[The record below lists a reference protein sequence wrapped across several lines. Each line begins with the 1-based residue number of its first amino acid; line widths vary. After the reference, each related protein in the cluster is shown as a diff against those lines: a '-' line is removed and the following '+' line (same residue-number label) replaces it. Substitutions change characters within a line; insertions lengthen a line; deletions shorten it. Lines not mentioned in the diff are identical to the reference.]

1 MANTRSTR
9 ARRRPARA
17 DAPLEDA
24 ASGASEAVRQAA
36 AVLEQE
42 LAAGVS
48 GVQRLGAHLTRE
60 RRVDQEAFDEV
71 LARLRAN
78 AHEFVGVAA
87 NRVGDLRADDVQEL
101 AAQFSTH
108 AQDLLDTVIS
118 MVSVAPDLLNRVMTA
133 GQQTGDPP
141 RAAAAPAAG
150 AEAGPRPRAKAAGAK
165 RPAKRPPAKK

>member
-1 MANTRSTR
+1 MPNTRSTR
-9 ARRRPARA
+9 TRRARA

-36 AVLEQE
+36 AVLEKE

-48 GVQRLGAHLTRE
+48 GVQRLGAHLTKE

-108 AQDLLDTVIS
+108 AQDLLDTVIN
-118 MVSVAPDLLNRVMTA
+118 MVSVAPDMLNRVISA
-133 GQQTGDPP
+133 GQETDIPPKPVVASAPPAKAAARP
-141 RAAAAPAAG
+141 RAAAGAARRPAAK
-150 AEAGPRPRAKAAGAK
+150 RA
-165 RPAKRPPAKK
+165 PAKK